1 MLKKFRGD
9 SSILYIPLPLTMTNE
24 GPILQPK
31 KVLAMRTI
39 LQGSTRGNQVLIQ
52 WEDTPENEATWEY
65 LVDIMASYPFLNL
78 EDKVDFNGRGI
89 VTSENKNVE
98 QENGWENSKMRKGK
112 FVMSQ
117 GQVTT
122 NPKINENR
130 RSNRKRF
137 QNKRLEGYV

>member
-1 MLKKFRGD
+1 
-9 SSILYIPLPLTMTNE
+9 MTNE